1 MNFVPK
7 GVVIQPDEIVVG
19 GRIYKKAYVKYILKN
34 HTARE
39 CLRYF
44 PGIHHPTSIRV
55 MARRAGMAPK
65 PDPRRKYNPE
75 GNANGGRKE
84 IDTIC
89 WDCANATNGN
99 LCPWVKDYT
108 PVEGWDAIPKRIKF
122 NDIITDS
129 YIVMACPNFKE
140 G

>member
-1 MNFVPK
+1 MRRLPK
-7 GVVIQPDEIVVG
+7 GVAIQPDEIVIG
-19 GRIYKKAYVKYILKN
+19 GKAYKREYVKRIFKN

-39 CLRYF
+39 CLRFF
-44 PGIHHPTSIRV
+44 PDIHHPTSIRV
-55 MARRAGMAPK
+55 MASRVGIAPK

-122 NDIITDS
+122 NDAITDS
-129 YIVMACPNFKE
+129 YIVIACPNFKE